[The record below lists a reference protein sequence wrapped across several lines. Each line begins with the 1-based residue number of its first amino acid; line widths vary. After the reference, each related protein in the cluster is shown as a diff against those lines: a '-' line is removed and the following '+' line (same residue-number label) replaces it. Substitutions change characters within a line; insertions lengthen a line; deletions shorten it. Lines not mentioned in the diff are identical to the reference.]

1 MNCFYM
7 HKFFIQGPID
17 LLLCE
22 TKLNFKFKCKMCT
35 IFLDISVLFRK
46 KVIFSWFN
54 LLKLLKTIYF
64 ILAFHKKC
72 ILINKVVQ

>member
-1 MNCFYM
+1 M
-7 HKFFIQGPID
+7 HKFFIQGSID

-22 TKLNFKFKCKMCT
+22 TKLNFKFKMCI
-35 IFLDISVLFRK
+35 IFLDNSVLFKK

-54 LLKLLKTIYF
+54 LLKLLKKIYF